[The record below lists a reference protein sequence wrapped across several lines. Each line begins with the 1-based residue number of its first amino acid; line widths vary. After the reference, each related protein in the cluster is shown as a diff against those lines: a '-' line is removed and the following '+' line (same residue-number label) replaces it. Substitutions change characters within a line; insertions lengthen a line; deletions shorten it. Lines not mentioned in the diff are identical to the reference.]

1 MSSRSRSG
9 RIRHRPRDVSTCR
22 PMHLTAKLLPGLPSL
37 RRRGALA
44 EFRRL
49 RDRARG
55 AGVRTVAY
63 ALMDDHIH
71 WIVIAESRGA
81 LAAATRLVFGQLAR
95 RINRAAGRARGRVF
109 ADRFWSSSGRSV
121 RQAFQMVAYVLRNPY
136 EAACLPALEGPVDPY
151 LGLDLPLL
159 SADRFLR
166 SVFGPRGPDRDALLV
181 RMLTERVP
189 FVPLAVRRQATLP
202 GLA

>member
-1 MSSRSRSG
+1 MSMG
-9 RIRHRPRDVSTCR
+9 
-22 PMHLTAKLLPGLPSL
+22 GSL
-37 RRRGALA
+37 RAGGPTPPCAVTGRPFPWRTGTIKSM
-44 EFRRL
+44 

-71 WIVIAESRGA
+71 WIVIAESRAA

-95 RINRAAGRARGRVF
+95 RINRVAGRVRGRVF
-109 ADRFWSSSGRSV
+109 
-121 RQAFQMVAYVLRNPY
+121 
-136 EAACLPALEGPVDPY
+136 
-151 LGLDLPLL
+151 
-159 SADRFLR
+159 ADRFLR

-189 FVPLAVRRQATLP
+189 FVPLAVRRQASLP
-202 GLA
+202 SLG

>member
-1 MSSRSRSG
+1 MSMDG
-9 RIRHRPRDVSTCR
+9 
-22 PMHLTAKLLPGLPSL
+22 SL
-37 RRRGALA
+37 RAGGPTPPCAVTGRPFPWRTGTIKSM
-44 EFRRL
+44 

-136 EAACLPALEGPVDPY
+136 DAACLPALEGPVDPY

-166 SVFGPRGPDRDALLV
+166 SVFGPRGPGRDALLA

-189 FVPLAVRRQATLP
+189 FVPLAVRRQASLP
-202 GLA
+202 GLG

>member
-1 MSSRSRSG
+1 
-9 RIRHRPRDVSTCR
+9 
-22 PMHLTAKLLPGLPSL
+22 MHLTAKLLPGLPSL

-44 EFRRL
+44 ELRRL
-49 RDRARG
+49 RDRA
-55 AGVRTVAY
+55 
-63 ALMDDHIH
+63 
-71 WIVIAESRGA
+71 
-81 LAAATRLVFGQLAR
+81 
-95 RINRAAGRARGRVF
+95 AGRARVF
-109 ADRFWSSSGRSV
+109 ADGFWSSSGRSV
-121 RQAFQMVAYVLRNPY
+121 RQAFQMVASDRRWDHP
-136 EAACLPALEGPVDPY
+136 AALELAWGQSCRRRNGPSDGRRRTRPCPGQTGSA

-202 GLA
+202 GMA